1 MNYVFAL
8 NQFGKPLMPYHPA
21 EARILLKGNKAFVK
35 RRTPFTIQLT
45 VPVKEKLYPITLGV
59 DAGYKHI
66 GLSATTE
73 KEELYASEI
82 ETRKDV
88 SELLSTRRQCRRGR
102 RNRKTRY
109 RAPRFNNRVHS
120 KNKGWLAPSLE
131 NIIAAHISRIED
143 VLELLPVT
151 RIVIETA
158 SFDIQLLKNPEI
170 LGVQYQQGEQLG
182 SWNTREYV
190 LCRDGHTCQHCHGK
204 SRDQVLQVH
213 HIESRRTG
221 GDAPNNLITLCKT
234 CHEALHRGKI
244 ELKVKRGQSFRAK
257 AFMNIMRWTVLERL
271 KAAHKELEI
280 QHTYGYITKH
290 TRISLG
296 LQKTH
301 RTDAF
306 CIAGNLQAKRLDCYL
321 YQKQTRRHNRQ
332 IHKMK
337 IFKGGI
343 RKLNQ
348 APYEVHGFRLYDK
361 VLCNGEAG
369 FIFGRRTSG
378 YFDVRR
384 LDGTRISASISFRK
398 LRLIERR
405 KTYLTEIRKEEGVS
419 SPA

>member
-1 MNYVFAL
+1 
-8 NQFGKPLMPYHPA
+8 MPCSPA
-21 EARILLKGNKAFVK
+21 RARHLLRDDKARVK
-35 RRTPFTIQLT
+35 RRVPFVIQLKYAT
-45 VPVKEKLYPITLGV
+45 GEAKQPITLGV
-59 DAGYKHI
+59 DAGYKNI

-82 ETRKDV
+82 ETRTDV

-102 RNRKTRY
+102 RYRKTRY
-109 RAPRFNNRVHS
+109 RAPRFNNRIHS
-120 KNKGWLAPSLE
+120 KNKGWLAPSVE

-143 VLELLPVT
+143 VLKLLPVT

-158 SFDIQLLKNPEI
+158 SFDIQLIKNPKI
-170 LGVQYQQGEQLG
+170 SDAQYQQGEQQG
-182 SWNTREYV
+182 FGNTREYV
-190 LCRDGHTCQHCHGK
+190 LCRDGHTCQHCRGK
-204 SRDQVLQVH
+204 SRDQILQVH
-213 HIESRRTG
+213 HLESRHTG

-234 CHEALHRGKI
+234 CHDALHRGKI
-244 ELKVKRGQSFRAK
+244 ELKVKRGQSFRAE

-280 QHTYGYITKH
+280 QHTYGYITKY
-290 TRISLG
+290 TRIGLG
-296 LQKTH
+296 LEKTH

-337 IFKGGI
+337 ILKGGI

-348 APYEVHGFRLYDK
+348 APYEVQGFRLYDK
-361 VLCNGEAG
+361 VLCNGEIG

>member
-1 MNYVFAL
+1 
-8 NQFGKPLMPYHPA
+8 MPCSPTK
-21 EARILLKGNKAFVK
+21 ARHLLRDDKARVK
-35 RRTPFTIQLT
+35 RRVPFVIQLKYAT
-45 VPVKEKLYPITLGV
+45 GETKQPITLGV
-59 DAGYKHI
+59 DAGYKNI

-82 ETRKDV
+82 ETRTDV
-88 SELLSTRRQCRRGR
+88 SALLSTRRQCRRSR

-120 KNKGWLAPSLE
+120 KNKGWLAPSVE

-143 VLELLPVT
+143 VLKLLPVT

-158 SFDIQLLKNPEI
+158 SFDIQLIKNPEI
-170 LGVQYQQGEQLG
+170 TGAQYQQGEQLG

-213 HIESRRTG
+213 HIESRHTG

-244 ELKVKRGQSFRAK
+244 ELKVKRGQSFRAE

-301 RTDAF
+301 RADAF
-306 CIAGNLQAKRLDCYL
+306 CIAGNLQAKRLNCYL

-337 IFKGGI
+337 ILKGGI

-384 LDGTRISASISFRK
+384 LDGTRISAGISYKK

-405 KTYLTEIRKEEGVS
+405 KTYLTEIRKEEGAS